1 MRFKQKLAVILVNR
15 IITILFRKNLGNN
28 MMSLR
33 TLILK
38 IDQRK
43 IATLIINRPDVHN
56 AMSIDMIRE
65 IRKVITG
72 ALELKRSEKLIGS
85 SLEASLN
92 IYLSPELYNEFKD
105 FDFAEISITSSV
117 NLTSKN
123 NPQIGFFIE
132 DIKNVSVEVSKCQG
146 SKCQRCW
153 KIYNEKNEICSRC
166 ENVVSK

>member
-1 MRFKQKLAVILVNR
+1 
-15 IITILFRKNLGNN
+15 
-28 MMSLR
+28 
-33 TLILK
+33 
-38 IDQRK
+38 
-43 IATLIINRPDVHN
+43 
-56 AMSIDMIRE
+56 
-65 IRKVITG
+65 
-72 ALELKRSEKLIGS
+72 
-85 SLEASLN
+85 LEASLN